1 VAVEFT
7 FLNSAEALDSF
18 IEQWRNGTLPGPEF
32 THAAHVAAC
41 AWLTFEYRGE
51 ELAGAMKAEL
61 IRFNA
66 AVGTPNSPDRGYHE
80 TLTRFWCV
88 LVEVAVTGEKTRLD
102 AARRAVAVYGDD
114 RKASDRYYSFD
125 VLKSRLARQ
134 EWIEPDVRPLP
145 TTRTP

>member
-1 VAVEFT
+1 MASEYT
-7 FLNSAEALDSF
+7 FLTSAEALDSF
-18 IEQWRNGTLPGPEF
+18 IGKWREGTLPGQEF

-51 ELAGAMKAEL
+51 ELAEAIKAEL

-88 LVEVAVTGEKTRLD
+88 LVEALVAGQPTRLA
-102 AARRAVAVYGDD
+102 AARHAVEAYGND
-114 RKASDRYYSFD
+114 RQASDRYYSFD
-125 VLKSRLARQ
+125 VLKSRLARL
-134 EWIEPDVRPLP
+134 EWIAPDVRPLP
-145 TTRTP
+145 TIQTP